1 MKHGKCPF
9 CGMDDE
15 DEFAIN
21 TLKLECGVFYRGAC
35 SCGATGPMEETKE
48 EALAAWDARAEDQ
61 RRCDTCEHGNPQQY
75 NKEKR
80 LMGGQGS
87 GKKRA
92 QVRTN
97 FGVFDLRE
105 VAAKRLAAIAEARG
119 ISKAQV
125 LRELILREYK
135 NESLSFNP
143 RQRA

>member
-61 RRCDTCEHGNPQQY
+61 RRCDTCEPSIVPQLLELY
-75 NKEKR
+75 ETLPDTEEKR
-80 LMGGQGS
+80 QVEQAIRDL
-87 GKKRA
+87 A
-92 QVRTN
+92 QERDIPIA
-97 FGVFDLRE
+97 DLFRR
-105 VAAKRLAAIAEARG
+105 VTR
-119 ISKAQV
+119 
-125 LRELILREYK
+125 
-135 NESLSFNP
+135 
-143 RQRA
+143 